1 MTLPNFEIVCH
12 ILQVMEVSKLILV
25 TVHCDRTLKIYMISY
40 YGYPEDGNNTLV
52 NLYQTA
58 WCHISEDSNLDIHS
72 HVNVRSY
79 IFNHG
84 L

>member
-1 MTLPNFEIVCH
+1 
-12 ILQVMEVSKLILV
+12 
-25 TVHCDRTLKIYMISY
+25 MISY
-40 YGYPEDGNNTLV
+40 YGYPEDGNSTLV
-52 NLYQTA
+52 NLYQTT

-72 HVNVRSY
+72 HENVSSY